1 MSPIVTPARPRAFAQ
16 PTFASE
22 PTRRERSAQSAI
34 RDPQAP
40 ALATHDKS
48 ARPVLLAGA
57 EQGGREQPRAEIG
70 RALPHPT
77 TFAEADAVC
86 DVLERAPASR
96 LVILAGDLGD
106 GSAESLVRLLGL
118 RHPELPVVSIET
130 LAPRPADLRIAA

>member
-16 PTFASE
+16 PVFASQA
-22 PTRRERSAQSAI
+22 TRADSSGRGAAS
-34 RDPQAP
+34 DPQAP
-40 ALATHDKS
+40 APAPLATG

-57 EQGGREQPRAEIG
+57 DPSRRAQLRAEIG
-70 RALPHPT
+70 ATLPQPT

-130 LAPRPADLRIAA
+130 LPPRRADVSIAA

>member
-1 MSPIVTPARPRAFAQ
+1 MTPMVTPARPRAFAQ
-16 PTFASE
+16 PAFASA
-22 PTRRERSAQSAI
+22 TARRDRSAAGVT

-40 ALATHDKS
+40 ASAPQGTV
-48 ARPVLLAGA
+48 ARPVLLAA
-57 EQGGREQPRAEIG
+57 ADPDRRAQLRAEIG
-70 RALPHPT
+70 ATLPQPT
-77 TFAEADAVC
+77 AFAEADAVC
-86 DVLERAPASR
+86 EVLERAPASR